1 MNYLRFTI
9 HTTNIMTR
17 FTAILLISAF
27 PSLLW
32 AHNFSA
38 RKAYID
44 EYSYIAISQ
53 MHTHK
58 IPASITLAQGIL
70 ESGAGHSFL
79 ARSSNNHFGI
89 KCGSQW
95 KGKTSYHDDD
105 KKNECFRSY
114 SRVKD
119 SYLDHSL
126 FLTTNKRYAFLFD
139 LPIEDY
145 KAWAH
150 GLSKAGYATHP
161 KYAERL
167 IQLIEDEHLYAYDR
181 EKEIP
186 EIGFNGSHKLQT
198 NAYSI
203 NKVNVIAAQK
213 NDTFFKISKRTGLT
227 LRQLHKYNEALGNYE
242 SLPIDTPIYLQR
254 KKNKS
259 NKAYVVVKSS
269 TTLAHLSQIEGVRI
283 KALMKFNQISTP
295 NQLLQKGEK
304 IFLR

>member
-38 RKAYID
+38 RKVYID
-44 EYSYIAISQ
+44 EYSDIAISQ

-70 ESGAGHSFL
+70 ESGAGNSFL

-150 GLSKAGYATHP
+150 GLSKAGYATNP

-167 IQLIEDEHLYAYDR
+167 IQLIEDEQLYTYDR
-181 EKEIP
+181 EKEIT
-186 EIGFNGSHKLQT
+186 EIAHNSSQELHRKT
-198 NAYSI
+198 YSI
-203 NKVNVIAAQK
+203 NKVNVITAQK
-213 NDTFFKISKRTGLT
+213 NDTFFKISQRTGLT
-227 LRQLHKYNEALGNYE
+227 LRQLHKYNAVMSNCE
-242 SLPIDTPIYLQR
+242 SLQVDSPIYLQR
-254 KKNKS
+254 KKNRS
-259 NKAYVVVKSS
+259 SKAYMILKSS
-269 TTLAHLSQIEGVRI
+269 TTLAHLSQVEGVRI

>member
-1 MNYLRFTI
+1 MRFTI

-17 FTAILLISAF
+17 FAAIFLISAF

-44 EYSYIAISQ
+44 EYSYIAVSQ
-53 MHTHK
+53 MHIHK

-70 ESGAGHSFL
+70 ESGSGNSFL

-126 FLTTNKRYAFLFD
+126 FLTTNKRYAFLFN
-139 LPIEDY
+139 LSIEDY
-145 KAWAH
+145 KSWAH
-150 GLSKAGYATHP
+150 GLSKAGYATNS

-167 IQLIEDEHLYAYDR
+167 IQLIEDEQLYTYDR
-181 EKEIP
+181 ENELP
-186 EIGFNGSHKLQT
+186 EVAFNGSHETHPK
-198 NAYSI
+198 AYSI
-203 NKVNVIAAQK
+203 NKLNVIASQK
-213 NDTFFKISKRTGLT
+213 NDTFFKISQRTGLT
-227 LRQLHKYNEALGNYE
+227 LRQLHKYNAVINNCE
-242 SLPIDTPIYLQR
+242 SLQVDSPIYLQR
-254 KKNKS
+254 KKNRS
-259 NKAYVVVKSS
+259 SKAYIILKSS

>member
-1 MNYLRFTI
+1 
-9 HTTNIMTR
+9 MTR
-17 FTAILLISAF
+17 FTAILLIAAF

-38 RKAYID
+38 KQAYID

-53 MHTHK
+53 MQTHK

-70 ESGAGHSFL
+70 ESGAGNSFL

-150 GLSKAGYATHP
+150 GLSKAGYATNP

-167 IQLIEDEHLYAYDR
+167 IQLIEDEQLYTYDR
-181 EKEIP
+181 EKEIT
-186 EIGFNGSHKLQT
+186 EIAHNSSQELHRKT
-198 NAYSI
+198 YSI
-203 NKVNVIAAQK
+203 NKVNVITAQK
-213 NDTFFKISKRTGLT
+213 NDTFFKISQRTGLT
-227 LRQLHKYNEALGNYE
+227 LRQLHKYNAVMSNCE
-242 SLPIDTPIYLQR
+242 SLQVDSPIYLQR
-254 KKNKS
+254 KKNRS
-259 NKAYVVVKSS
+259 SKAYMILKSS
-269 TTLAHLSQIEGVRI
+269 TTLAHLSQVEGVRI